1 MCSVPILSLP
11 NFGEPFEIETDACET
26 GAGSVLQQKGH
37 PVAFFSKALSKTNQ
51 KLSIYE
57 KEFLDVLMDVDK

>member
-1 MCSVPILSLP
+1 
-11 NFGEPFEIETDACET
+11 
-26 GAGSVLQQKGH
+26 
-37 PVAFFSKALSKTNQ
+37 VAFFSKALSKTNQ